1 MPQSPRETLSPRET
15 RSPSIVPENPMGSSE
30 MSIMK
35 SRVCEKLLL
44 AKDVAPV
51 LHIKA
56 VWQRK
61 DASTSAKRTSHG
73 KIRRE
78 GKEMW
83 AVWEDDPTRE
93 YPFPPND
100 LNYFRI
106 DQEEADPQSSNNLPE
121 TQPLD
126 GGRPLPPNLQS
137 FASMNS
143 LKLDPYEP
151 ITWPA
156 WIDARNDE
164 GFRIRDLI
172 RELKE
177 APEYGL
183 RLNQF
188 FQDRSFQKQQERNFD
203 NLLGKWIML
212 ARDTPG
218 WSEGP
223 FLELGKAIVQSLRDS
238 YWRACKVDVEAVHQ
252 KLDKE
257 DRSHDKFY
265 QHVSDQ
271 LSDREKYRARY
282 SGSNY
287 VNRSYRSF
295 GQPRQMYPSYASS
308 NVGRPVCYICRSPDH
323 FLKDCPYKRSS
334 PPDFRQRAAGSAHSA
349 KTL

>member
-106 DQEEADPQSSNNLPE
+106 DLEEAEPQSSNNLPE
-121 TQPLD
+121 TLPLN
-126 GGRPLPPNLQS
+126 GGRPLPPSQQGVRINGI
-137 FASMNS
+137 A

-151 ITWPA
+151 ITWTA
-156 WIDARNDE
+156 RIKARNDVS
-164 GFRIRDLI
+164 FRIRDMI
-172 RELKE
+172 HGTEGGTGIWFADSVNSGRIVH
-177 APEYGL
+177 
-183 RLNQF
+183 F
-188 FQDRSFQKQQERNFD
+188 RNS
-203 NLLGKWIML
+203 K
-212 ARDTPG
+212 
-218 WSEGP
+218 SEGSRNI
-223 FLELGKAIVQSLRDS
+223 LGNIDYVGAGYPSDNQQVLSWSWVKQSFRVFETHIGE
-238 YWRACKVDVEAVHQ
+238 RATLDGQAVHQ
-252 KLDKE
+252 KLDKKKK
-257 DRSHDKFY
+257 SHDKFY

-271 LSDREKYRARY
+271 LSEKKKNKTKLLKIKICETKLSKKRAR
-282 SGSNY
+282 
-287 VNRSYRSF
+287 R
-295 GQPRQMYPSYASS
+295 
-308 NVGRPVCYICRSPDH
+308 D
-323 FLKDCPYKRSS
+323 
-334 PPDFRQRAAGSAHSA
+334 
-349 KTL
+349 